1 MVIKENNCLNDNN
14 NNDYDDFKGVNSEE
28 QYNVFILSIHI
39 ILDINTYILTYI
51 YRERERK
58 RE

>member
-51 YRERERK
+51 YI
-58 RE
+58 